1 MTAAPMA
8 AGALA
13 GLTVPAGLL
22 ALNMG
27 GLRDMA
33 LNDPLGGLATLALA
47 LLFASTFAAAAF
59 GASLVRAERTAA
71 RRRCARFR

>member
-1 MTAAPMA
+1 MAAAMA

-13 GLTVPAGLL
+13 GCLVPAALL

-33 LNDPLGGLATLALA
+33 ENDPLGGLATLALA

-59 GASLVRAERTAA
+59 GASLVQAETQARHA
-71 RRRCARFR
+71 RRR